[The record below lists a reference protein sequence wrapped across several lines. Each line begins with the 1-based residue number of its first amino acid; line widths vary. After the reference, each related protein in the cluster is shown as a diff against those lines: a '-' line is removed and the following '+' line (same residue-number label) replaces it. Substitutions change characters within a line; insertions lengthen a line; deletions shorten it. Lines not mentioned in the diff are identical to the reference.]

1 MQPPNGKV
9 KGKKPDGKEAM
20 PDGKQSAIDHF
31 VKNCKAIK
39 GTSDTLH

>member
-1 MQPPNGKV
+1 MQPPNVKV
-9 KGKKPDGKEAM
+9 KRKKPDGKEAT

-31 VKNCKAIK
+31 VKNCKPNK